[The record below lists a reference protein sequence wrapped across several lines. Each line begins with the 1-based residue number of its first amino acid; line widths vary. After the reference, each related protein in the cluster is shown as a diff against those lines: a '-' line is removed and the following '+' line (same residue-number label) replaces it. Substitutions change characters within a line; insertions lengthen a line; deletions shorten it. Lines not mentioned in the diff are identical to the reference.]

1 MSSTIRQVAGP
12 AMLFCPADRPERYV
26 KALERADSVIFDLED
41 AVAPEQKSAARQSL
55 RAWCQDERNR
65 SHLESDPARVVVR
78 INAASTE
85 DFDADVEALSG
96 TGVRVLML
104 SKAESAQQID
114 QITEVLPGASVLAL
128 CETPL
133 GVIRSEQIA
142 EHPAVSGLMWGSE
155 DLIAAIGGSSSRTE
169 QGQYRQV
176 AQHSR
181 AAVLLSATAFG
192 KQAIDSIYA
201 DFSDAE
207 GLAAEA
213 RDASASGFVLKA
225 NIHPSQVAVVRRA
238 YAPSDDEV
246 EYAQAL
252 LAEVNRSA
260 GAVQFRGAMVDEPLI
275 RHAENIM
282 ERAEKQKAGA
292 PPE

>member
-1 MSSTIRQVAGP
+1 MSATVRQAAGP
-12 AMLFCPADRPERYV
+12 AMLFCPADRPERYA
-26 KALERADSVIFDLED
+26 KALARADSVIFDLED
-41 AVAPEQKSAARQSL
+41 AVAPEQKPTARQHL
-55 RAWCQDERNR
+55 RAWCQDEQNR
-65 SHLESDPARVVVR
+65 GHVEADPVRVVVR
-78 INAASTE
+78 VNAASTE
-85 DFDADVEALSG
+85 DFAADLQTLAA
-96 TGVRVLML
+96 TGVRMLML
-104 SKAESAQQID
+104 PKAESAQQID
-114 QITEVLPGASVLAL
+114 QITEVLPDVCVLAL

-142 EHPAVSGLMWGSE
+142 QHRAVSGLMWGSE

-207 GLAAEA
+207 GRAAEA

-275 RHAENIM
+275 RHAENIV
-282 ERAEKQKAGA
+282 ERAATQEAGA